1 MVSHLHSHLSSNRL
15 FNDESLI
22 YMRQPQDILIPDG
35 LTSAPYN
42 ILKHDDA
49 LVPSAL
55 KDALQQNLILAFSFG
70 STTDPAAVA
79 DSVLVI
85 YSEPLKFE
93 LYQSGVLQI
102 MVNERSLMH
111 YEQQQS
117 SNSKVK
123 AAAIGE
129 SDTERHG
136 GKEVVD
142 YGEDGE

>member
-1 MVSHLHSHLSSNRL
+1 MMTV
-15 FNDESLI
+15 FFTAQ
-22 YMRQPQDILIPDG
+22 QPQDILIPDG
-35 LTSAPYN
+35 LISARYN
-42 ILKHDDA
+42 ILRFDDV
-49 LVPSAL
+49 LVPPAL
-55 KDALQQNLILAFSFG
+55 KQALQQNLIIAFSFG
-70 STTDPAAVA
+70 STTDPAADF

-85 YSEPLKFE
+85 YSAPLKFE

-117 SNSKVK
+117 SNTKVK
-123 AAAIGE
+123 AAATGE
-129 SDTERHG
+129 SETERHG

>member
-1 MVSHLHSHLSSNRL
+1 MMTV
-15 FNDESLI
+15 FFTVQ
-22 YMRQPQDILIPDG
+22 QPQDILIPDG
-35 LTSAPYN
+35 LISARYN
-42 ILKHDDA
+42 ILRFDDV
-49 LVPSAL
+49 LVPPAL
-55 KDALQQNLILAFSFG
+55 KQALQQNLIIAFSFG
-70 STTDPAAVA
+70 STTDPAADF

-85 YSEPLKFE
+85 YSAPLKFE

-117 SNSKVK
+117 SNTKVK
-123 AAAIGE
+123 AAATGE
-129 SDTERHG
+129 SEMERHG

>member
-1 MVSHLHSHLSSNRL
+1 MMTV
-15 FNDESLI
+15 FFTVQ
-22 YMRQPQDILIPDG
+22 QPQDILIPDG
-35 LTSAPYN
+35 LISARYN
-42 ILKHDDA
+42 ILRFDDV
-49 LVPSAL
+49 LVPPAL
-55 KDALQQNLILAFSFG
+55 KQALQQNLIIAFSFG
-70 STTDPAAVA
+70 STTDPAADF

-85 YSEPLKFE
+85 YSAPLKFE

-117 SNSKVK
+117 SNTKVK
-123 AAAIGE
+123 AAATGE
-129 SDTERHG
+129 SETERHG